1 VVRHI
6 VNGAPTRAFTVSPS
20 NSSDLPHVTL
30 GILLSAT
37 GDVAVIM
44 ADDLDTDTFVLTDLA
59 GGVVHPLRI
68 RRILATGTDAI
79 TIVGLY

>member
-6 VNGAPTRAFTVSPS
+6 VNGAPTRAFTVSPH
-20 NSSDLPHVTL
+20 NDNDLPHVTL
-30 GILLSAT
+30 GIYLSAI

-44 ADDLDTDTFVLTDLA
+44 ADDDAVDDVVLTDLA
-59 GGVVHPLRI
+59 PGVFHPLRI